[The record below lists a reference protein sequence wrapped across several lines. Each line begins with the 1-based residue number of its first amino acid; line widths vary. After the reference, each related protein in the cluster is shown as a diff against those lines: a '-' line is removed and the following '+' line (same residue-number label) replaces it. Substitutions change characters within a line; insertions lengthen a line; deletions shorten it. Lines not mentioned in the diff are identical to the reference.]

1 VVPELIPRLKPGLG
15 RHCAEAHLSAG
26 VCPLGQCSAEPTL
39 QGGNKWA
46 RRPGTSAGFTLIEVL
61 VALTLSALVVLLAHR
76 VFAAVTDG
84 ARRLGE
90 ARAALDRQANARRL
104 LTALVGDL
112 DIGLPGSSGFDG
124 KPTGVAFST
133 WIEDSNGWLE
143 RRRIGLGVDGG
154 ALTVTGLAAG
164 RLVLTDS
171 VSQLDVD
178 YLLDYG
184 ADAPWVR
191 TWQSP
196 VSAPLAIRM
205 RLSRTRCPTLGVA
218 CVDTL
223 LFIIGSRG

>member
-1 VVPELIPRLKPGLG
+1 M
-15 RHCAEAHLSAG
+15 
-26 VCPLGQCSAEPTL
+26 
-39 QGGNKWA
+39 
-46 RRPGTSAGFTLIEVL
+46 L

-84 ARRLGE
+84 AQRLAE

-112 DIGLPGSSGFDG
+112 DIGLPGSSGFNG
-124 KPTGVAFST
+124 RPSGVAFST

-154 ALTVTGLAAG
+154 ALTVRGLAG
-164 RLVLTDS
+164 GPLVLADS
-171 VSQLDVD
+171 VVQLDVD

-184 ADAPWVR
+184 VVAPWVR

-196 VSAPLAIRM
+196 VSALAPQGQRY
-205 RLSRTRCPTLGVA
+205 RSDGA
-218 CVDTL
+218 L
-223 LFIIGSRG
+223 LRHSSATARFRRASAYSGLISSARR